1 MNSSPQDLVQELYI
15 AAYGRPADPAGLQY
29 WTNVLNQNG
38 NNIGAIVSNFTNS
51 TEANNLYGTISSSNL
66 PTVLNNIYENLFNRP
81 IDQVGLQYW
90 ENTYNQYHMSVGDLA
105 YDIMQGAQNSDVT
118 VINNKIATAQ
128 TITNYLASN
137 PNISITQGEV
147 PLLDNFLKS
156 VSTSVPSLNDIQNFL
171 NNMNNQ
177 NTIQSLYMAF
187 YDRPADPA
195 GLQYWSNVLSQNAN
209 NINAILPSFASSQE
223 SATLYGNVPPT
234 PDLNTL
240 INTTDNYVNTFFTMN
255 GLNAPNPQGLNNAII
270 SYYQDYA
277 NGNLADV
284 NNDFNNIISQID
296 NIMIYAANQS
306 GIKLTVN
313 DLQPINALLQN
324 VNQSDQLPSE
334 SNFIN
339 AYDSFFINVANTN
352 NKPISNS
359 DLSSINSALDSY
371 YQSTFPAAQ
380 QQINSIDNIIDNM
393 INTIYQNL
401 FDRSPDQSGLLYWQN
416 IYTHTPNMNPGLL
429 AYDILHSASGS
440 DLNTIQDKIAI
451 ANEATLL
458 YQNNPTAYNSST
470 VKGLISGS
478 TLPSISDV
486 ANILNLPTTSINTG
500 SSSIGTSSSSTPFT
514 IPYPGGFFLM
524 NYQNGVVFSDS
535 INPNNSATTNI
546 ISIQDSGNFLTDLN
560 TAIAKTTPT
569 NPYSYFIYEGQTYI
583 VDHGY
588 TDAGSTTFSGGVD
601 AEVEIVGSH
610 IPNPTVVGGHV
621 TFSS

>member
-1 MNSSPQDLVQELYI
+1 M
-15 AAYGRPADPAGLQY
+15 
-29 WTNVLNQNG
+29 
-38 NNIGAIVSNFTNS
+38 SNFTNS

-66 PTVLNNIYENLFNRP
+66 PTVLNNIYEILFNRP

-90 ENTYNQYHMSVGDLA
+90 ENKYNQYHMSVGDLA

-147 PLLDNFLKS
+147 PLLDNFLQS

-177 NTIQSLYMAF
+177 NTIQSLYLAF

-240 INTTDNYVNTFFTMN
+240 INTMDNYVNTLFTTY
-255 GLNAPNPQGLNNAII
+255 GLTPPNLQGLNNAIA
-270 SYYQDYA
+270 SYFQDYA
-277 NGNLADV
+277 SGNLTNV
-284 NNDFNNIISQID
+284 NNDINNIINQFD
-296 NIMIYAANQS
+296 NLMIYAANQY
-306 GIKLTVN
+306 GVKLTVN
-313 DLQPINALLQN
+313 DLQPLNALLQN
-324 VNQSDQLPSE
+324 TYQSGQMPTE

-339 AYDSFFINVANTN
+339 AFDSFLINAANTN
-352 NKPISNS
+352 NQPISNS
-359 DLSSINSALDSY
+359 DLSSINSALDSI
-371 YQSTFPAAQ
+371 YQSLFSAAQ
-380 QQINSIDNIIDNM
+380 QQISSIDNM

-440 DLNTIQDKIAI
+440 DLITIQHKIAI

-458 YQNNPTAYNSST
+458 Y
-470 VKGLISGS
+470 
-478 TLPSISDV
+478 
-486 ANILNLPTTSINTG
+486 
-500 SSSIGTSSSSTPFT
+500 
-514 IPYPGGFFLM
+514 
-524 NYQNGVVFSDS
+524 
-535 INPNNSATTNI
+535 
-546 ISIQDSGNFLTDLN
+546 
-560 TAIAKTTPT
+560 
-569 NPYSYFIYEGQTYI
+569 
-583 VDHGY
+583 
-588 TDAGSTTFSGGVD
+588 
-601 AEVEIVGSH
+601 
-610 IPNPTVVGGHV
+610 
-621 TFSS
+621 

>member
-147 PLLDNFLKS
+147 PLLDNFLQS

-177 NTIQSLYMAF
+177 NTIQSLYLAF

-223 SATLYGNVPPT
+223 SATLYGNVQPT

-313 DLQPINALLQN
+313 DLQPINA
-324 VNQSDQLPSE
+324 
-334 SNFIN
+334 
-339 AYDSFFINVANTN
+339 
-352 NKPISNS
+352 
-359 DLSSINSALDSY
+359 
-371 YQSTFPAAQ
+371 
-380 QQINSIDNIIDNM
+380 
-393 INTIYQNL
+393 
-401 FDRSPDQSGLLYWQN
+401 
-416 IYTHTPNMNPGLL
+416 
-429 AYDILHSASGS
+429 
-440 DLNTIQDKIAI
+440 
-451 ANEATLL
+451 
-458 YQNNPTAYNSST
+458 
-470 VKGLISGS
+470 
-478 TLPSISDV
+478 
-486 ANILNLPTTSINTG
+486 
-500 SSSIGTSSSSTPFT
+500 
-514 IPYPGGFFLM
+514 
-524 NYQNGVVFSDS
+524 
-535 INPNNSATTNI
+535 
-546 ISIQDSGNFLTDLN
+546 
-560 TAIAKTTPT
+560 
-569 NPYSYFIYEGQTYI
+569 
-583 VDHGY
+583 
-588 TDAGSTTFSGGVD
+588 
-601 AEVEIVGSH
+601 
-610 IPNPTVVGGHV
+610 
-621 TFSS
+621 

>member
-105 YDIMQGAQNSDVT
+105 YAIMQGAQNSDVT
-118 VINNKIATAQ
+118 VIDNKIATAQ

-177 NTIQSLYMAF
+177 NIVQSLYLAF

-223 SATLYGNVPPT
+223 SATLYGNVQPT

-240 INTTDNYVNTFFTMN
+240 INTMDNYFNTLFTTY
-255 GLNAPNPQGLNNAII
+255 GLTPPNLQGLNNAVA

-277 NGNLADV
+277 SGNLTNV
-284 NNDFNNIISQID
+284 NNDINNIINQFD
-296 NIMIYAANQS
+296 NLMIYAANQY

-313 DLQPINALLQN
+313 DLQPLNALLQN
-324 VNQSDQLPSE
+324 TYQSGQFPTE

-339 AYDSFFINVANTN
+339 AFDSFITNAAKTN
-352 NKPISNS
+352 NETITSS
-359 DLSSINSALDSY
+359 DLSELNSILSSA
-371 YQSTFPAAQ
+371 YQSEFSTLQ
-380 QQINSIDNIIDNM
+380 SYVNSVDNM

-401 FDRSPDQSGLLYWQN
+401 FGRPADSSGLQYWQN

-429 AYDILHSASGS
+429 AYDILHSATGS
-440 DLNTIQDKIAI
+440 DLNTIQHKIAI
-451 ANEATLL
+451 ANEVTLL

-486 ANILNLPTTSINTG
+486 ANLLNLPTTSINTG
-500 SSSIGTSSSSTPFT
+500 SSSTGTSSSSTPFT
-514 IPYPGGFFLM
+514 VSNPGTYNGLTI
-524 NYQNGVVFSDS
+524 NYQNGIIFSNL
-535 INPNNSATTNI
+535 INPNNPTTTNI
-546 ISIQDSGNFLTDLN
+546 ISIQDSSNFTTDLN

-569 NPYSYFIYEGQTYI
+569 TPYSYFIYEGNTYI

-588 TDAGSTTFSGGVD
+588 TDAGSTTFNSGVD